1 MPPRQTDCF
10 MATTDMVNV
19 LVYHKVIDFGPDL
32 KNIKVDDDM
41 AVPQV
46 VWSIQRKYSIYVMCW

>member
-1 MPPRQTDCF
+1 